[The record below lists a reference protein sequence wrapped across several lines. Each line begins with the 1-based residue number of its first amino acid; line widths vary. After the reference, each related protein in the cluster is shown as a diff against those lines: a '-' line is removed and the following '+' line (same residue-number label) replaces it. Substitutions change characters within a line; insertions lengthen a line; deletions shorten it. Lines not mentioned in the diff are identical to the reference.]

1 MNKEE
6 IKVLSAVE
14 SIYYEWDVISDEIL
28 NPSVSMNGSCII
40 VEYLGMTI
48 WNSENDERKFD
59 ETRNR
64 YENIGC
70 FLRKKINEI
79 NRKVGAIL
87 ISEVADE

>member
-14 SIYYEWDVISDEIL
+14 SIYYEWDVVSDEIQ
-28 NPSVSMNGSCII
+28 NPEVVMDGSCVI
-40 VEYLGMTI
+40 VKYLGMII
-48 WNSENDERKFD
+48 WCSENDDRKFD
-59 ETRNR
+59 EVRNR